1 MNRAFNQMARDLDAL
16 DRAEQAVRAA
26 RDKAL
31 QSAADY
37 ARGSGHLG
45 FTLDAARRTV
55 AYERGRMGVAA

>member
-1 MNRAFNQMARDLDAL
+1 MSRAFNQLARDLDAL

-31 QSAADY
+31 RSAADY
-37 ARGSGHLG
+37 ARQSGHLG

-55 AYERGRMGVAA
+55 AFERGKVREAA